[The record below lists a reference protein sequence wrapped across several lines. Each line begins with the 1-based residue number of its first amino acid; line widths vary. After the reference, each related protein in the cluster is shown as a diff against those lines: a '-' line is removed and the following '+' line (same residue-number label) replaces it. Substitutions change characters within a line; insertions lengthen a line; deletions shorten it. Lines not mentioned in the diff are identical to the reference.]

1 MELCTGAQDVLQD
14 AKFTE
19 AITEAEALH
28 ALMLRFYKSA
38 QINWVSL
45 EEALEMAPAQQK
57 PVHAVSINGPLLDES
72 C

>member
-1 MELCTGAQDVLQD
+1 MELYAGTQDILQD

-19 AITEAEALH
+19 AISQEEALQ

-45 EEALEMAPAQQK
+45 EEALEIAPAQQK
-57 PVHAVSINGPLLDES
+57 PIHAISISGPLFDES